1 MLSDARL
8 ETSLSPQTHTSSVP
22 LEEDGI
28 DTDKRSCRHQ
38 GKVQE
43 EELDSCRA
51 ADVRRYVTP
60 SQNRWRH

>member
-1 MLSDARL
+1 LDEHIS
-8 ETSLSPQTHTSSVP
+8 
-22 LEEDGI
+22 GI
-28 DTDKRSCRHQ
+28 P